1 MREEAPG
8 KEKSNFR
15 GFELEFKI
23 PIYDFGEARTRL
35 AEETY
40 MAAVHRLIAKAI
52 DVRSEAREAYTSY
65 RGAYDI
71 AMHYQKEVLPLRQI
85 INDEM
90 LLNYNGML
98 KDLFALLTDTK
109 ARILANVQAIDA
121 QRDYWLAQVDL
132 HVALVGG
139 GTLAGGGGV
148 SATATGGEAS
158 GH

>member
-1 MREEAPG
+1 
-8 KEKSNFR
+8 
-15 GFELEFKI
+15 
-23 PIYDFGEARTRL
+23 
-35 AEETY
+35 

-71 AMHYQKEVLPLRQI
+71 AMHYQKEVLPLRQM